1 MILRFRSKQHLF
13 SSIERSVFSHSY
25 GLDGVVS
32 FPRLWLCAISHD
44 RTRSRRATALP
55 EAAGP
60 VERYRTNA
68 PDNNEWRRC
77 KSHTAMMA
85 WGSLTVAESFAFYFV
100 LFFFTQGTL
109 LDDDKLVQQLETLK
123 REAAEVADKAAT
135 ADGVMQEVQRTSD
148 FYLPLASMTSA
159 MYFSVERLSDVDHL
173 YQFSPVNVNRR
184 TLSRQHY
191 E

>member
-1 MILRFRSKQHLF
+1 M
-13 SSIERSVFSHSY
+13 
-25 GLDGVVS
+25 
-32 FPRLWLCAISHD
+32 
-44 RTRSRRATALP
+44 
-55 EAAGP
+55 
-60 VERYRTNA
+60 
-68 PDNNEWRRC
+68 
-77 KSHTAMMA
+77 SHTQLR
-85 WGSLTVAESFAFYFV
+85 WHGDLSLSLRVLHFNLFY
-100 LFFFTQGTL
+100 FFFTQGTL

-191 E
+191 ECRRCMSHTATVWHGDLSLSA